1 MKRCSGFS
9 GLVSLAVCLT
19 GVLSLAQP
27 ASQVEAD
34 YVLVGGTLYDGTG
47 NAPSVQDLAIR
58 AERIVAI
65 GKFSVQSGA
74 KIIQAQGMVVAPGFI
89 DLHTHSDNTIRQ
101 KNTRANLNYLYQG
114 VTTIVTGNCGS
125 GPIHVAQYYAE
136 LEKYG
141 AGTNVC
147 HLIPHNSLRA
157 AVMGNVNR
165 PPSEEELRR
174 MQELVERGM
183 QEGAWG
189 MSTGLIY
196 NPGCYAKTDEI
207 IALAKVV
214 ARYQGIYASHIRDE
228 GAGLLDAIQEA
239 ITIGQKAGLPVHI
252 SHIKCSGRAAWGK
265 SADAINLIRQARQL
279 GLRVT
284 ADQYPYIASSTS
296 LAATLI
302 PPLYREGTHKEM
314 LQRLDDPEHGPRMR
328 QAIEANI
335 QRHNHGESV
344 RIASYSKH
352 PEYNGKTLAQI
363 AREQKR
369 SVLDIV
375 LEIER
380 NGGASVVNFGMN
392 EEDVRLYM
400 RQEWVATASDGS
412 ATAPSAAVIHPRNYG
427 TFPRKI
433 GRYAIEEKLIT
444 LEQAIRSA
452 SGLPADILQLPQRGY
467 LRVGYYAD
475 VVVFDPAQFRDQA
488 SFDKPH
494 QYATGIRYLFVNGR
508 LVLAEGKYQHILAG
522 KPLRHQPRPAN

>member
-1 MKRCSGFS
+1 MKLRLALSIALGCLLAGT
-9 GLVSLAVCLT
+9 GSLGQNVAD
-19 GVLSLAQP
+19 
-27 ASQVEAD
+27 VEAD
-34 YVLVGGTLYDGTG
+34 YVLVGGTVYDGSG
-47 NAPSVQDLAIR
+47 APPTVQDVAVKGD
-58 AERIVAI
+58 RIVAM
-65 GKFSVQSGA
+65 GQLTA
-74 KIIQAQGMVVAPGFI
+74 KAGTKRIQGRNLVVAPGFI
-89 DLHTHSDNTIRQ
+89 DLHTHSDNSIRQ

-125 GPIHVAQYYAE
+125 GPIQVAAYYAE
-136 LEKYG
+136 IEKHG

-157 AVMGNVNR
+157 HVMGNVNR
-165 PPSEEELRR
+165 PPSAEELQR

-189 MSTGLIY
+189 LSTGLIY

-207 IALAKVV
+207 IALARVV
-214 ARYQGIYASHIRDE
+214 ARYQGIYVSHIRDE
-228 GAGLLDAIQEA
+228 GAGLLEALQEA

-265 SADAINLIRQARQL
+265 SAEAIDLIRRAREL

-302 PPLYREGTHKEM
+302 PAIYREGSQKEM
-314 LQRLDDPEHGPRMR
+314 LQRLEDAEHGPKMR
-328 QAIEANI
+328 KAIEESI
-335 QRHNHGESV
+335 RRHQHGESI
-344 RIASYSKH
+344 RIASYSKR
-352 PEYNGKTLAQI
+352 PEWNGKSLAQL

-369 SVLDIV
+369 PVLDIV

-392 EEDVRLYM
+392 EEDVRLFM

-412 ATAPSAAVIHPRNYG
+412 AMAPSPAVIHPRHYG

-433 GRYAIEEKLIT
+433 GRYALEDKLIT

-452 SGLPADILQLPQRGY
+452 TGLPADILRLPQRGY

-475 VVVFDPAQFRDQA
+475 IVVFDPTQFRDRA
-488 SFDKPH
+488 TFDKPH
-494 QYATGIRYLFVNGR
+494 QYATGVIYLFINGQP
-508 LVLAEGKYQHILAG
+508 VIAEGKYQEKLPG
-522 KPLRHQPRPAN
+522 KPLRHQISRTD

>member
-1 MKRCSGFS
+1 MKVRFIAKVV
-9 GLVSLAVCLT
+9 VSLNLL
-19 GVLSLAQP
+19 VLAALALAQNVD
-27 ASQVEAD
+27 QVEAD
-34 YVLVGGTLYDGTG
+34 YVLVGGTVYDGSG
-47 NAPSVQDLAIR
+47 GKASIQDVAIR
-58 AERIVAI
+58 GDRIVAI
-65 GKFSVQSGA
+65 GKVSVPPGA
-74 KIIQAQGMVVAPGFI
+74 KVIKANGLVVAPGFI
-89 DLHTHSDNTIRQ
+89 DLHTHSDTSIRQ
-101 KNTRANLNYLYQG
+101 KNTRLNLNYLYQG

-125 GPIHVAQYYAE
+125 GPIQVAQYYGE
-136 LEKYG
+136 IDKNG

-147 HLIPHNSLRA
+147 HLIPHNSLRG
-157 AVMGNVNR
+157 AVMGNINR
-165 PPSEEELRR
+165 PPLAEELRR

-196 NPGCYAKTDEI
+196 NPGCYAKTDEL
-207 IALAKVV
+207 IALAGVV
-214 ARYQGIYASHIRDE
+214 ARYQGIYVSHIRDE
-228 GAGLLDAIQEA
+228 GTGLLDAIQEA
-239 ITIGQKAGLPVHI
+239 IIIGQKAGLPVHI

-265 SADAINLIRQARQL
+265 SGDAINLIRRAREL

-302 PPLYREGTHKEM
+302 PPIYREGTRKEM

-328 QAIEANI
+328 KAIEASI
-335 QRHNHGESV
+335 ERHQNGESV
-344 RIASYSKH
+344 RIAHYSKR
-352 PEYNGKTLAQI
+352 PEWNGKSLAQI

-369 SVLDIV
+369 PVLDIV

-412 ATAPSAAVIHPRNYG
+412 ATAPSPAVIHPRHYG

-433 GRYAIEEKLIT
+433 GRYAIDEKLIS
-444 LEQAIRSA
+444 LEQAIRSC

-475 VVVFDPAQFRDQA
+475 IVVFDPTKFRDQA
-488 SFDKPH
+488 TFDKPH
-494 QYATGIRYLFVNGR
+494 QYAVGIHYVFVNGQP
-508 LVLAEGKYQHILAG
+508 VIAEGKYQNVLAG
-522 KPLRHQPRPAN
+522 KSLRHQPRRSN

>member
-1 MKRCSGFS
+1 MKHRFTIAFTLALILLVLGA
-9 GLVSLAVCLT
+9 VSLAQNT
-19 GVLSLAQP
+19 PG
-27 ASQVEAD
+27 VEAD
-34 YVLVGGTLYDGTG
+34 YVIVGGTLYDGSG
-47 NAPSVQDLAIR
+47 NEPTIADLAIKGD
-58 AERIVAI
+58 RIVAL
-65 GKFSVQSGA
+65 GQVVAKPGA
-74 KIIQAQGMVVAPGFI
+74 KVIRARSLVVAPGFI
-89 DLHTHSDNTIRQ
+89 DLHTHSDTTIRQ

-125 GPIHVAQYYAE
+125 GPINVGQYYAE
-136 LEKYG
+136 IEKHG
-141 AGTNVC
+141 AGSNVC
-147 HLIPHNSLRA
+147 HLIPHNSVRA

-174 MQELVERGM
+174 MQDLVERGM

-207 IALAKVV
+207 IALARVV

-228 GAGLLDAIQEA
+228 GASLLDAIQEA

-252 SHIKCSGRAAWGK
+252 SHIKCSGRLAWGK
-265 SADAINLIRQARQL
+265 AGDAINLIRKAREL

-302 PPLYREGTHKEM
+302 PSIYREGTHHQM
-314 LQRLDDPEHGPRMR
+314 VQRLEDREHGPRMR
-328 QAIEANI
+328 QAIEENI
-335 QRHNHGESV
+335 RRHQNGETV
-344 RIASYSKH
+344 RIAHYSKR
-352 PEYNGKTLAQI
+352 PEWNGKSLAQI
-363 AREQKR
+363 AQDQKR

-375 LEIER
+375 IEIER

-400 RQEWVATASDGS
+400 RQAWTATASDGS
-412 ATAPSAAVIHPRNYG
+412 ATVPSAAVIHPRHYG

-433 GRYAIEEKLIT
+433 GRYALEQRLIS

-475 VVVFDPAQFRDQA
+475 VVVFDPETFRDQA
-488 SFDKPH
+488 TFDKPH
-494 QYATGIRYLFVNGR
+494 QYATGVRYLFVNGQA
-508 LVLAEGKYQHILAG
+508 VIVEGKYNGSLAG
-522 KPLRHQPRPAN
+522 RPLRHQPRRTD